1 MTTSPPSTEQLTDAD
16 LPIAR
21 AVARDGWPRLVKGH
35 GTGNDFLLCADPDGE
50 IEILPADVAAI
61 TDRHRGI
68 GADGMIRAVRTD
80 VAARTEPAAAAAVAT
95 RDASGHDAAW
105 FMDYRNADGSVA
117 EMCGNGLRVF
127 VAFLVDAGLA
137 HLADGEHLDV
147 ATRAGVLRVHRVG
160 DDLMAE
166 MGRWDVPGGTEALA
180 AGSDALVTVAGVTG
194 QRPGLS
200 VGMPNPHVVIAVAD
214 ERELAAADLTRA
226 PLVEPAP
233 PHGTNVEIVW
243 AQGEVERD
251 GTRWGVVSMR
261 VHERG
266 VGETLSC
273 GTGACAAALA
283 AQVWAGPDAPVD
295 WIVHV
300 PGGTLVVHLGP
311 DRAVALRGPA
321 ELVGDVTLR

>member
-1 MTTSPPSTEQLTDAD
+1 MSTPTPRTTDRAEQPT
-16 LPIAR
+16 AR
-21 AVARDGWPRLVKGH
+21 TVAHDGWPRLVKGH
-35 GTGNDFLLCADPDGE
+35 GTGNDFLLCADPDGGL
-50 IEILPADVAAI
+50 EILPADVAAI

-68 GADGMIRAVRTD
+68 GADGLIRAVRID
-80 VAARTEPAAAAAVAT
+80 VAALTEPSAAAAV
-95 RDASGHDAAW
+95 RDASGQDVGW

-137 HLADGEHLDV
+137 SVADGEHLDV

-166 MGRWDVPGGTEALA
+166 IGRWDVPGGTEALT

-200 VGMPNPHVVIAVAD
+200 VSMPNPHVVIAVAD

-321 ELVGDVTLR
+321 QLVGDVTLR